1 MMMMM
6 RNERM
11 GSTMEKQ
18 NVQLQLI
25 READNLA
32 KCTGMDFRLCLEI
45 LYNAGGRELK
55 TESEQINK
63 KKGGT

>member
-1 MMMMM
+1 
-6 RNERM
+6 
-11 GSTMEKQ
+11 MEKQ